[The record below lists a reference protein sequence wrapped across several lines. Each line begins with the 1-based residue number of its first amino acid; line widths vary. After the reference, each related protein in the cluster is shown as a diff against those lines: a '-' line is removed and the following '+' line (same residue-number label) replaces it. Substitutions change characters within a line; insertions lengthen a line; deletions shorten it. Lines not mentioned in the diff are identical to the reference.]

1 MILTNYAIKFR
12 TAVFVFTVVLVIMGV
27 ISYRTLPR
35 EGAPDITIPQV
46 FVTAIYPGTAPQ
58 DMENLVVIPM
68 ERQLK
73 ELGNVKNISV
83 MAADSV
89 AVFTIE
95 YLAGV
100 EVDTAI
106 QRVKDK
112 IDLARPDLPNDLDEP
127 QVEGLNFSTDVPIM
141 QFALTGDPDP
151 ERLKSTAEFLQD
163 EIESIPGVKEARIAG
178 TREREIRIEFDLP
191 RLVAYNIP
199 LMDVVTLIAK
209 ENVTISAGML
219 EVNQNKV
226 QVRVPGEI
234 KLATDLRDM
243 VVLQREN
250 RPVYL
255 RDIATVSDTYKDLE
269 SISRINGET
278 AVSLQIY
285 KRAGEN
291 SVRLIDSIKQLLAEK
306 NLPSNIRVTIVQD
319 DSKDIH
325 DMLTELENNI
335 VSGFFLVIVVLFIV
349 MGHRNSLFVGLAIPF
364 SMLLSF
370 TIMTLLGITMN
381 MVVLFSLILGVG
393 MLVDNGIVIVEN
405 IYRLHCEGLS
415 RLQAARQGA
424 AEVAWPVATSTLTT
438 LAAFSPLLFWPDIIG
453 DFMSYIPET
462 LIITLSSSLFVALI
476 INPAICSV
484 LIKRGKIRFNPD
496 HAEYHPFVRAYE
508 SMLRSALKH
517 RGLLVLISILFLI
530 LTAKLYGRFGK
541 EVTLFVDVEPRAAQI
556 EVRYPEGTAI
566 EKTDETMRQIE
577 ERISDFEDVEF
588 ILANVGQGMGSGFAE
603 GSGGAYLGS
612 FYVKFVDEKDRKGK
626 TSKLVQQF
634 RDRIGKIPGAEI
646 KVDQLQEGPPQA
658 APVSIEISGEDL
670 GQLNEIAND
679 IKRRISA
686 IPGLVDLRS
695 DYENALPEL
704 QFIVDRKR
712 AGVLGLDTET
722 IGFFLRTAIYGTDSP
737 RKFRAGEDEYDITVR
752 LPLSAREQFSLLD
765 EIYIPVQDSQPVP
778 LSSLGHFEYT
788 SGRGVIHRKN
798 EKRVIT
804 VTGNKAGG
812 RESNELLADIEPIV
826 GQIKLPPGY
835 SIAYTGDKE
844 DQQESSEFLS
854 KAFLLA
860 LAGIV
865 VVLVIQFNSVLLPL
879 IIFSSIILSIIG
891 VMWGLLITGK
901 PFSIV
906 MTGVGIISLAG
917 IVVNNAIV
925 LVDCINQMK
934 AKGLET
940 NEAVVHAG
948 RLRLRPVL
956 LTAITTIL
964 GLIPMAVGFSFNLRE
979 LRFNMGGA
987 TSAWWAPMAI
997 AVIFG
1002 LFVSTVLTLMLV
1014 PLMYSLADSFAS
1026 LLKRHIR
1033 IGEED
1038 SQRTNAATR

>member
-12 TAVFVFTVVLVIMGV
+12 TAVFVFTLVLVVMGV
-27 ISYRTLPR
+27 LSYMTLPR

-46 FVTAIYPGTAPQ
+46 FVTAIYPGTAPE
-58 DMENLVVIPM
+58 DMENLVVIPI
-68 ERQLK
+68 EKQLK
-73 ELGNVKNISV
+73 ELGNVKNITV

-95 YLAGV
+95 YLAGAD
-100 EVDTAI
+100 VDTAI

-112 IDLARPDLPNDLDEP
+112 IDLARPDLPDDLDEP

-141 QFALTGDPDP
+141 RFALTGDPDT
-151 ERLKSTAEFLQD
+151 ERLKSTAEELQD
-163 EIESIPGVKEARIAG
+163 DIEDIPGVKEARISG

-219 EVNQNKV
+219 EVDQNKV

-234 KLATDLRDM
+234 RLASELRNM
-243 VVLQREN
+243 VVVQREN
-250 RPVYL
+250 RPIYL
-255 RDIATVSDTYKDLE
+255 SDIAAISDTYKDLE

-278 AVSLQIY
+278 AVSIEVF

-291 SVRLIDSIKQLLAEK
+291 SVELIDAIKKDLEDRQ
-306 NLPSNIRVTIVQD
+306 LPSNIRITIVQD
-319 DSKDIH
+319 DSKDIR

-335 VSGFFLVIVVLFIV
+335 VSGFFLVIVVLLIF
-349 MGHRNSLFVGLAIPF
+349 MGRRNSLFVGLAIPF

-370 TIMTLLGITMN
+370 TIMSLLGITMN
-381 MVVLFSLILGVG
+381 MVVLFALILGVG

-405 IYRLHCEGLS
+405 MYRLHCEGLS
-415 RLQAARQGA
+415 RLEAARQGA

-462 LIITLSSSLFVALI
+462 LIITLTSSLFVALV

-484 LIKRGKIRFNPD
+484 FIKRGKLPAPEDRTEF
-496 HAEYHPFVRAYE
+496 HPFVQAYE
-508 SMLRSALKH
+508 NILRKALRH
-517 RGLLVLISILFLI
+517 RGMLLLISVLVLILS
-530 LTAKLYGRFGK
+530 AQLYRRFGK

-556 EVRYPEGTAI
+556 ELRYPEGTSI
-566 EKTDETMRQIE
+566 EKTDETMRYIE
-577 ERISDFEDVEF
+577 SRIRDLDDIEF
-588 ILANVGQGMGSGFAE
+588 ILATTGQGMGSGFSE
-603 GSGGAYLGS
+603 GSGGTYLGS
-612 FYVKFVDEKDRKGK
+612 FYIKFVDEADRTGK
-626 TSKLVQQF
+626 TSELIPKF
-634 RDRIGKIPGAEI
+634 RECIGPIPGAKLKIE
-646 KVDQLQEGPPQA
+646 QLQEGPPQKD
-658 APVSIEISGEDL
+658 PVSIEISGEDFE
-670 GQLNEIAND
+670 QLNDIATE
-679 IKRRISA
+679 IKRRISNV
-686 IPGLVDLRS
+686 PGLVDLRS

-722 IGFFLRTAIYGTDSP
+722 IGFFLRTSLYGTEST

-752 LPLSAREQFSLLD
+752 LPLPAREQFSLMD
-765 EIYIPVQDSQPVP
+765 EIYIPVQDGQPVP
-778 LSSLGHFEYT
+778 LTSLGRFEYT

-798 EKRVIT
+798 SKRIIT
-804 VTGNKAGG
+804 VTGNKSG
-812 RESNELLADIEPIV
+812 RESNELLKDIKPIV
-826 GQIKLPPGY
+826 DQIELPPGY
-835 SIAYTGDKE
+835 SITYTGDQE
-844 DQQESSEFLS
+844 DQQESSEFL
-854 KAFLLA
+854 KQAGLLA

-865 VVLVIQFNSVLLPL
+865 VILVVQFNSVLLPL
-879 IIFSSIILSIIG
+879 IIFTSIILSIIG

-906 MTGVGIISLAG
+906 MTGVGVISLAG

-934 AKGLET
+934 ARGLCTTES
-940 NEAVVHAG
+940 VVHAG

-956 LTAITTIL
+956 LTAVTTIL
-964 GLIPMAVGFSFNLRE
+964 GLIPMAVGFSFNLRQF
-979 LRFNMGGA
+979 RFSMGGA
-987 TSAWWAPMAI
+987 TSAWWAPMAV

-1002 LFVSTVLTLMLV
+1002 LAVSTVLTLVVV
-1014 PLMYSLADSFAS
+1014 PVMYSLADSFTAF
-1026 LLKRHIR
+1026 LKRHIR
-1033 IGEED
+1033 IGDPAE
-1038 SQRTNAATR
+1038 NH

>member
-12 TAVFVFTVVLVIMGV
+12 TAVFVFTIVLVIMGI
-27 ISYRTLPR
+27 ISYNTLPR

-46 FVTAIYPGTAPQ
+46 FITAIYEGTAPE
-58 DMENLVVIPM
+58 DMENLVVIPI
-68 ERQLK
+68 EKQLK
-73 ELGNVKNISV
+73 ELGNVKDISV

-95 YLAGV
+95 YLAGAD
-100 EVDTAI
+100 VDSSI

-112 IDLARPDLPNDLDEP
+112 IDLARPDLPTDLDEP

-141 QFALTGDPDP
+141 RFALTGDPDP
-151 ERLKSTAEFLQD
+151 ERLKSTAEVLQD
-163 EIESIPGVKEARIAG
+163 GIEAIPGVKEVRIAG

-199 LMDVVTLIAK
+199 LMDVVMLIAR

-219 EVNQNKV
+219 EVDQNKV
-226 QVRVPGEI
+226 QVRVPGEV
-234 KLATDLRDM
+234 KLASDLSDL
-243 VVLQREN
+243 VVLQRDN

-269 SISRINGET
+269 TISRINGRT
-278 AVSLQIY
+278 AVSLEIY

-291 SVRLIDSIKQLLAEK
+291 SVQLIDSVKQLLEDS
-306 NLPSNIRVTIVQD
+306 NLPSDIRITIVQD

-325 DMLTELENNI
+325 DMLSELENNI
-335 VSGFFLVIVVLFIV
+335 VSGFFLVIVVLLIV
-349 MGHRNSLFVGLAIPF
+349 MGKRNSLFVGLAIPM

-370 TIMTLLGITMN
+370 TIMSLLGITMN
-381 MVVLFSLILGVG
+381 TVVLFALILGVG

-405 IYRLHCEGLS
+405 IYRLHCDGLS
-415 RLQAARQGA
+415 RLQAATQGA

-462 LIITLSSSLFVALI
+462 LIITLSSSLFVALV

-484 LIKRGKIRFNPD
+484 LIKKGRLRIDESRETD
-496 HAEYHPFVRAYE
+496 HPVVRAYE
-508 SMLRSALKH
+508 ATLRGALNHRGSLLLISML
-517 RGLLVLISILFLI
+517 FFI
-530 LTAKLYGRFGK
+530 LTALVYGRFGK
-541 EVTLFVDVEPRAAQI
+541 EVTLFVDVEPRGAQI

-566 EKTDETMRQIE
+566 EKTDETMRRIE
-577 ERISDFEDVEF
+577 QRISDFKDIEF
-588 ILANVGQGMGSGFAE
+588 ILATAGQGMGSGFGA
-603 GSGGAYLGS
+603 GSGGTYLGS
-612 FYVKFVDEKDRKGK
+612 FYIKFVDEDQRTGK
-626 TSKLVQQF
+626 TSELVQQF
-634 RDRIGKIPGAEI
+634 RDRIGRIPGAELKI
-646 KVDQLQEGPPQA
+646 EQLQEGPPQQ
-658 APVSIEISGEDL
+658 APVSIEISGENL
-670 GQLNEIAND
+670 EELND
-679 IKRRISA
+679 IATEVKRSISNV
-686 IPGLVDLRS
+686 PGLVDLRS

-712 AGVLGLDTET
+712 AGILGLDTET
-722 IGFFLRTAIYGTDSP
+722 IGFFLRTAIYGTESA
-737 RKFRAGEDEYDITVR
+737 RKFRAGEEEYDITVR
-752 LPLSAREQFSLLD
+752 LPLPAREQFNLLD
-765 EIYIPVQDSQPVP
+765 EISIPAQDAEPVP

-804 VTGNKAGG
+804 VTGNKSG
-812 RESNELLADIEPIV
+812 RESNELLDDIMPIV
-826 GQIKLPPGY
+826 DEIELPPGY
-835 SIAYTGDKE
+835 SIAYTGDNE
-844 DQQESSEFLS
+844 DQQESFAFLL

-865 VVLVIQFNSVLLPL
+865 VILVIQFNSVLLPL
-879 IIFSSIILSIIG
+879 IIFTSILLSIIG
-891 VMWGLLITGK
+891 VMWGLLITRTN
-901 PFSIV
+901 FSLI

-934 AKGLET
+934 ARGLDT
-940 NEAVVHAG
+940 REAVVHAG
-948 RLRLRPVL
+948 RLRLRPVV

-964 GLIPMAVGFSFNLRE
+964 GLIPMAIGFSFDLRA
-979 LRFNMGGA
+979 LRFSVGGA
-987 TSAWWAPMAI
+987 TSAWWAPMAV

-1002 LFVSTVLTLMLV
+1002 LTVSTVLTLIFV
-1014 PLMYSLADSFAS
+1014 PLMYSLADSFAAF
-1026 LLKRHIR
+1026 LKRHIH
-1033 IGEED
+1033 IGEEEP
-1038 SQRTNAATR
+1038 